1 MGQSQAEGFD
11 IVELLQTLGNTVRKA
26 IVSSLAKSPHPL
38 QFSELMKV
46 SGLNP
51 NHDTGQFHY
60 HLSKLSRRNI
70 VAKTGN
76 KYCLTQ
82 FGFKIS
88 RLLEAMERECYFLF
102 AGAGAGGVGQGREG
116 EDSSFKIRPYSDPD
130 FEEVARLLMNMYN
143 DAWAEM
149 FGPDVRMSL
158 EEARKAVVTDLLVPD
173 TRVLVLEHDAEKRL
187 IGFISYAVRYGGVF
201 FIEYEWVEKEYA
213 EHGYDDILFQR
224 VEDEARAAGQGAVYI
239 RVSHREHRFIEFLI
253 RRGYETLNMLELAK
267 YLDRLPEP
275 YSGKTIE
282 IGGHRLKL
290 R

>member
-1 MGQSQAEGFD
+1 MGQSQTANFN
-11 IVELLQTLGNTVRKA
+11 IVELLQTLGNTVRRA

-38 QFSELMKV
+38 RFSDLMEA

-60 HLSKLSRRNI
+60 HLNELSRRNI

-88 RLLEAMERECYFLF
+88 RLLEAMEREYSFLF
-102 AGAGAGGVGQGREG
+102 TGAGAGGVDEGRG
-116 EDSSFKIRPYSDPD
+116 AEDSSFRIRPYSDKD
-130 FEEVARLLMNMYN
+130 FEDVARLLMNMYN

-149 FGPDVRMSL
+149 FGPNARMSL

-173 TRVLVLEHDAEKRL
+173 TRVLVLEHGAEKRL
-187 IGFISYAVRYGGVF
+187 VGFISYAVRYGGVF

-213 EHGYDDILFQR
+213 EHGYDDMLFQR
-224 VEDEARAAGQGAVYI
+224 VEDEARAAGEAAVYI

-267 YLDRLPEP
+267 YLERLPEP

-282 IGGHRLKL
+282 IEGHRLKL